1 MFYSANAS
9 FELKY
14 LEVGVL
20 VGLIHARLLQ
30 VCRGTA
36 VMLVAPTDGT
46 EEIAN
51 PFLAADQPPASWS
64 VS

>member
-1 MFYSANAS
+1 MLCSAEGEAMCR
-9 FELKY
+9 
-14 LEVGVL
+14 GVEAQTWS
-20 VGLIHARLLQ
+20 VVTHACMCQ

-51 PFLAADQPPASWS
+51 PFLSAEAPAAAA
-64 VS
+64 

>member
-1 MFYSANAS
+1 MLCSAEGEAFALEAQAWAVLTHAS
-9 FELKY
+9 
-14 LEVGVL
+14 VC
-20 VGLIHARLLQ
+20 Q

-51 PFLAADQPPASWS
+51 PFLSTEAPPAAA
-64 VS
+64 